1 MLILDGRKLHAF
13 SCKKLSKHHFIILF
27 LAFTVIITC
36 KRDSAQE
43 QFEREAFAQPENI
56 TRTDANANI
65 LSNDP
70 DDWRIAPLFQSFV
83 EINAPAYANPSIGL
97 RFTIEILI
105 TGLEAVSG
113 LEIYTR
119 DNFGRPYIIYT
130 DNRRPLPPGIIDIYI
145 DPTWLTPTRI
155 YSNAIG
161 LHRIF
166 IYDYSGN
173 MITYGDLLVE

>member
-1 MLILDGRKLHAF
+1 MQKFH
-13 SCKKLSKHHFIILF
+13 SIILF
-27 LAFTVIITC
+27 TVLVLLFTTC
-36 KRDSAQE
+36 KRNSAQE
-43 QFEREAFAQPENI
+43 QFEREAFAQPQNI

-70 DDWRIAPLFQSFV
+70 DDWRIAPLFQGFV
-83 EINAPAYANPSIGL
+83 EINTPAFANPSIGL
-97 RFTIEILI
+97 RFTIVLLV

-113 LEIYTR
+113 LEIYAR
-119 DNFGRPYIIYT
+119 DEFGRPFIIYT

-145 DPTWLTPTRI
+145 EPTWLTPSRV

-161 LHRIF
+161 LHRVF
-166 IYDYSGN
+166 IYDGAGN

>member
-1 MLILDGRKLHAF
+1 MGKTIHY
-13 SCKKLSKHHFIILF
+13 SSIQLSKYYKLF
-27 LAFTVIITC
+27 LFAAVLVFTTC

-43 QFEREAFAQPENI
+43 QFEREAFAQPNNI

-113 LEIYTR
+113 LEIYAR

-130 DNRRPLPPGIIDIYI
+130 DNRRPLPPGIIDIFI
-145 DPTWLTPTRI
+145 DPTWLTPTRV

-166 IYDYSGN
+166 IYDQSGN